1 MMDSFEFNKIAGA
14 VLGTLLFLMG
24 LGIVTDSIFH
34 VPLPK
39 VPGYDLPAVEAEHA
53 GAATPAAA
61 PDVPVAELLAK
72 GDATKGAAVAKAQCS
87 VCHNFEKGAAVK
99 QGPTLYGVVER
110 HVGSMPGF
118 SYSQAIQDVS
128 KRDQTWTFDHLDH
141 FVMNPRGYAPGTKMT
156 FGGLKSDTQRGD
168 LLAYLR
174 TLSDNPVPL
183 PTAAPA
189 APAAAPAASAPAAPA
204 PAPAAPAAP
213 APEPAK

>member
-39 VPGYDLPAVEAEHA
+39 VAGYDLPSVQAEHA
-53 GAATPAAA
+53 GGAAPAAP

-72 GDATKGAAVAKAQCS
+72 ADATKGEAVAKAQCS
-87 VCHNFEKGAAVK
+87 VCHNFEKGAPVK

-141 FVMNPRGYAPGTKMT
+141 FIMNPRGYAPGTKMT
-156 FGGLKSDTQRGD
+156 FGGLKSDTQRGN

-189 APAAAPAASAPAAPA
+189 APAAPAAAPATPAAPA
-204 PAPAAPAAP
+204 PAPA
-213 APEPAK
+213 K